1 MAIDCED
8 QELLEGFLAETTEL
22 LEKLDDDLISLEK
35 SPEDSELMNRI
46 FRSIHTV
53 KGASSFLGFDFLV
66 KVTHKTEDVLNRLRK
81 VELSLNSEIMDVI
94 LEAVDLV
101 KTLVADIKDGEI
113 VERDIETV
121 ISKLIPYL
129 SEGAGEASVLSPA
142 ASAPKKEPAPAAEAP
157 VTQETAL
164 KEAAEALEEAASAAR
179 ESAAAKEEPAAKAAP
194 PPQPKAAAAS
204 KEPPK
209 QAAAAKGDELADNTT
224 VRVDVKRLD
233 DLMNQVG
240 ELVLERNR
248 MIQLHSDFQ
257 AGLDVSGFADDFGK
271 LSKRLNFVTS
281 ELQMQVLKMRMLPVE
296 KVFKKFPRIVR
307 NLARDLGKEVDL
319 QVFGEETEL
328 DRSVVDEIGD
338 PLIHLIRNALDHG
351 LETPD
356 ERLAAGKG
364 RVGTVILSAAHEGN
378 QIVISIK
385 DDGRGIDPERVSKKA
400 LDKGLVT
407 EDQLA
412 SMGQRE
418 ILELIFLPGFSTK
431 EQTTDLSG
439 RGVGMDVVRTNIR
452 KLNGIIEIKNDLGHG
467 SEFILK
473 LPLTL
478 AIIQSLLVEV
488 EKEIYSIPLSS
499 VIETLRV
506 STRDFHVVGGQEVL
520 KLRDSVLPL
529 LRLQQTFNCAHTGE
543 DRETCYVVIVGVA
556 EKRVGLVVSRL
567 LGQQEVAIKSLGKFL
582 ANLPG
587 IGGSTIMG
595 DGRVALIVD
604 PMGLIGGGESAG
616 VRKSA

>member
-1 MAIDCED
+1 MIDCDD

-22 LEKLDDDLISLEK
+22 LEKLDDDLITLEK
-35 SPEDSELMNRI
+35 SPEDAELMNRI

-53 KGASSFLGFDFLV
+53 KGASSFLGFDLLV

-81 VELSLNSEIMDVI
+81 SELTLNSEIMDVI

-101 KTLVADIKDGEI
+101 KTLVSDIKAGDI
-113 VERDIETV
+113 VERELESTIA
-121 ISKLIPYL
+121 KLVPFL
-129 SEGAGEASVLSPA
+129 SESATEATVLAPVFASLQEEKPKPAGAEPPPQAAAPQVTPPA
-142 ASAPKKEPAPAAEAP
+142 AKLKDPPVQKAPAA
-157 VTQETAL
+157 
-164 KEAAEALEEAASAAR
+164 
-179 ESAAAKEEPAAKAAP
+179 
-194 PPQPKAAAAS
+194 
-204 KEPPK
+204 
-209 QAAAAKGDELADNTT
+209 KGEELADNST

-248 MIQLHSDFQ
+248 MIQLHSDYQF
-257 AGLDVSGFADDFGK
+257 GLDPSAFSDDFGK

-319 QVFGEETEL
+319 QIIGEETEL

-351 LETPD
+351 LEPPD
-356 ERLAAGKG
+356 ERLAAGKP
-364 RVGTVILSAAHEGN
+364 RCGTVVLAAAHEGN

-385 DDGRGIDPERVSKKA
+385 DNGRGIDPDRVSRKA
-400 LDKGLVT
+400 LEKGLIT
-407 EDQLA
+407 EEQLA
-412 SMGQRE
+412 SMGSRE
-418 ILELIFLPGFSTK
+418 ILDLLFLPGFSTK
-431 EQTTDLSG
+431 EQATDLSG

-452 KLNGIIEIKNDLGHG
+452 KLNGIIEIKNEIGHG

-488 EKEIYSIPLSS
+488 EREVYSIPLAS
-499 VIETLRV
+499 VIETMRV
-506 STRDFHVVGGQEVL
+506 NQDEFHMVGGQEVL

-529 LRLQQTFNCAHTGE
+529 LRLQRVFSCAETGA
-543 DRETCYVVIVGVA
+543 DRKTCYVVIVGVA
-556 EKRVGLVVSRL
+556 EKRVGLVVTRL

-604 PMGLIGGGESAG
+604 PMGLIGGGEAAI
-616 VRKSA
+616 RKTA

>member
-1 MAIDCED
+1 MLIDSED
-8 QELLEGFLAETTEL
+8 QELLDGFLAETTEL
-22 LEKLDDDLISLEK
+22 LEKLDDDLVTLEK
-35 SPEDSELMNRI
+35 SPEDAELMNSI

-53 KGASSFLGFDFLV
+53 KGASSFLGFDLLV

-81 VELSLNSEIMDVI
+81 SELTLNPEIMDVI

-101 KTLVADIKDGEI
+101 KTLVSDIKAGDI
-113 VERDIETV
+113 VERELESTIA
-121 ISKLIPYL
+121 KLIPYL
-129 SEGAGEASVLSPA
+129 SESASEATVL
-142 ASAPKKEPAPAAEAP
+142 AP
-157 VTQETAL
+157 VFASLQEEKPAQS
-164 KEAAEALEEAASAAR
+164 ASAAQ
-179 ESAAAKEEPAAKAAP
+179 AKAAP
-194 PPQPKAAAAS
+194 APVTVPSPAPSSRPSAAPVAKAPP
-204 KEPPK
+204 
-209 QAAAAKGDELADNTT
+209 AAKGEELADNST

-248 MIQLHSDFQ
+248 MIQLHSDYQ
-257 AGLDVSGFADDFGK
+257 SGLDPAGFGDDFGK
-271 LSKRLNFVTS
+271 LAKRMNFVTS
-281 ELQMQVLKMRMLPVE
+281 ELQTQVLKMRMLPVE

-319 QVFGEETEL
+319 QIMGEETEL

-356 ERLAAGKG
+356 ERIAAGKT
-364 RVGTVILSAAHEGN
+364 RCGTVVLSAAHEGN

-385 DDGRGIDPERVSKKA
+385 DNGRGIDPDRVSRKA
-400 LDKGLVT
+400 LEKGLIT
-407 EDQLA
+407 EEQLA
-412 SMGQRE
+412 NMGNRE
-418 ILELIFLPGFSTK
+418 ILDLLFLPGFSTK
-431 EQTTDLSG
+431 EQATDLSG

-452 KLNGIIEIKNDLGHG
+452 KLNGIIEIRNDLGQG

-488 EKEIYSIPLSS
+488 EREVYSIPLAS
-499 VIETLRV
+499 VIETMRV
-506 STRDFHVVGGQEVL
+506 NQEEFHMVGGQEVL

-529 LRLQQTFNCAHTGE
+529 LRLQRIFNCAQNGA
-543 DRETCYVVIVGVA
+543 DRSTCYVVVVGVA
-556 EKRVGLVVSRL
+556 EKRVGLVVTRL

-604 PMGLIGGGESAG
+604 PMGLVGGGPQ
-616 VRKSA
+616 

>member
-1 MAIDCED
+1 MSMDSED
-8 QELLEGFLAETTEL
+8 QELLDGFLAETTEL
-22 LEKLDDDLISLEK
+22 LEKLDDDLVALER
-35 SPEDSELMNRI
+35 SPGDDALMNRI

-53 KGASSFLGFDFLV
+53 KGASSFLGFEQLV

-81 VELSLNSEIMDVI
+81 AELTLTPEIMDVI

-101 KTLVADIKDGEI
+101 KTLVSDIKGGDI
-113 VERDIETV
+113 VARELEATIA
-121 ISKLIPYL
+121 KLTPFL
-129 SEGAGEASVLSPA
+129 SESAVEASVLAPAFAALQEGGAPRSESPA
-142 ASAPKKEPAPAAEAP
+142 PQPGETEPGKTEAGEAEPEANGSKERSMQPAAAPPAPASAPKTPAPGK
-157 VTQETAL
+157 AL
-164 KEAAEALEEAASAAR
+164 
-179 ESAAAKEEPAAKAAP
+179 AP
-194 PPQPKAAAAS
+194 PA
-204 KEPPK
+204 E
-209 QAAAAKGDELADNTT
+209 ELADNST

-248 MIQLHSDFQ
+248 MIQLHSDYLQ
-257 AGLDVSGFADDFGK
+257 GLDPAGFDEDFGK
-271 LSKRLNFVTS
+271 LAKRLNFVTS
-281 ELQMQVLKMRMLPVE
+281 ELQTQALKMRMLRVE

-319 QVFGEETEL
+319 QIIGEETEL

-356 ERLAAGKG
+356 ERLAAGKSRG
-364 RVGTVILSAAHEGN
+364 GTVVLSAVHEGS

-385 DDGRGIDPERVSKKA
+385 DNGRGIDPERVSRKA
-400 LDKGLVT
+400 LEKGLIT
-407 EDQLA
+407 EEQLA
-412 SMGQRE
+412 TMGARE
-418 ILELIFLPGFSTK
+418 VLDLLFLPGFSTK
-431 EQTTDLSG
+431 EQATDLSG

-452 KLNGIIEIKNDLGHG
+452 KLNGIIEIKNDLGKG
-467 SEFILK
+467 SEFILR

-488 EKEIYSIPLSS
+488 EREVYSIPLAS

-506 STRDFHVVGGQEVL
+506 DQKEFHMVGGQEVL
-520 KLRDSVLPL
+520 KLRDSVLTL
-529 LRLQQTFNCAHTGE
+529 IRLRRIFDCAKS
-543 DRETCYVVIVGVA
+543 DAVSDTCYVVVVGVA
-556 EKRVGLVVSRL
+556 EQRVGLVVSRL

-582 ANLPG
+582 VNLPG

-595 DGRVALIVD
+595 DGKVALIVD
-604 PMGLIGGGESAG
+604 PMGLIESAKSVG
-616 VRKSA
+616 GRK

>member
-8 QELLEGFLAETTEL
+8 QELLDGFLAETTEL

-35 SPEDSELMNRI
+35 SPEDADLMNRI

-53 KGASSFLGFDFLV
+53 KGASSFLGFDMLV

-81 VELSLNSEIMDVI
+81 VELTLTPEIMDVI

-101 KTLVADIKDGEI
+101 KTLVADIKGGDI
-113 VERDIETV
+113 VERDLEGTIA
-121 ISKLIPYL
+121 KLIPFL
-129 SEGAGEASVLSPA
+129 SENAVEATVLAPVF
-142 ASAPKKEPAPAAEAP
+142 APKEEKAAAPAQAPAEAAAAEAQAAPATPQEAKAEAKSEPAPSQQVAP
-157 VTQETAL
+157 A
-164 KEAAEALEEAASAAR
+164 
-179 ESAAAKEEPAAKAAP
+179 
-194 PPQPKAAAAS
+194 PQPKPQPV
-204 KEPPK
+204 KEPQKAP
-209 QAAAAKGDELADNTT
+209 AKGGGEDLADNST

-248 MIQLHSDFQ
+248 MIQLHSDYQ
-257 AGLDVSGFADDFGK
+257 AGLSPADFGDDFGK

-319 QVFGEETEL
+319 VIYGEETEL

-351 LETPD
+351 LETP
-356 ERLAAGKG
+356 EQRLAAGKD
-364 RVGTVILSAAHEGN
+364 RTGTVVLSAAHEGN

-385 DDGRGIDPERVSKKA
+385 DNGRGIDPDKIAKKA

-407 EDQLA
+407 DEQVA
-412 SMGQRE
+412 AMGTRE
-418 ILELIFLPGFSTK
+418 ILDLIFLPGFSTK

-452 KLNGIIEIKNDLGHG
+452 KLNGIIEIKNEVGQG

-488 EKEIYSIPLSS
+488 EKEVYSIPLAS
-499 VIETLRV
+499 VIETMRV
-506 STRDFHVVGGQEVL
+506 SKKEFHMIGGQEVL

-529 LRLQQTFNCAHTGE
+529 LRLQQTFGCQEVYT
-543 DRETCYVVIVGVA
+543 DRDTCYVVIVGVA
-556 EKRVGLVVSRL
+556 EKRIGLIVTRL

-582 ANLPG
+582 SNLPG

-604 PMGLIGGGESAG
+604 PIGLVGGA
-616 VRKSA
+616 A

>member
-1 MAIDCED
+1 MIDCDD

-22 LEKLDDDLISLEK
+22 LEKLDDDLITLEK
-35 SPEDSELMNRI
+35 SPEDAELMNRI

-53 KGASSFLGFDFLV
+53 KGASSFLGFDLLV

-81 VELSLNSEIMDVI
+81 SELTLNSEIMDVI

-101 KTLVADIKDGEI
+101 KTLVSDIKAGDI
-113 VERDIETV
+113 VERELESTIA
-121 ISKLIPYL
+121 KLIPFL
-129 SEGAGEASVLSPA
+129 SESATEATVLAPVFASLQEEKPKPASAEPQHQAAAPKAAVPQVTPPA
-142 ASAPKKEPAPAAEAP
+142 AKLKDPPVQKAPAA
-157 VTQETAL
+157 
-164 KEAAEALEEAASAAR
+164 KGEE
-179 ESAAAKEEPAAKAAP
+179 
-194 PPQPKAAAAS
+194 
-204 KEPPK
+204 
-209 QAAAAKGDELADNTT
+209 LNDNST

-248 MIQLHSDFQ
+248 MIQLHSDYQF
-257 AGLDVSGFADDFGK
+257 GLDPSAFSDDFGK

-319 QVFGEETEL
+319 QIIGEETEL

-351 LETPD
+351 LEPPD
-356 ERLAAGKG
+356 ERLAAGKP
-364 RVGTVILSAAHEGN
+364 RCGTVVLAAAHEGN

-385 DDGRGIDPERVSKKA
+385 DNGRGIDPDRVSRKA
-400 LDKGLVT
+400 LEKGLIT
-407 EDQLA
+407 EEQLA
-412 SMGQRE
+412 SMGSRE
-418 ILELIFLPGFSTK
+418 ILDLLFLPGFSTK
-431 EQTTDLSG
+431 EQATDLSG

-452 KLNGIIEIKNDLGHG
+452 KLNGIIEIKNEIGQG

-488 EKEIYSIPLSS
+488 EREVYSIPLAS
-499 VIETLRV
+499 VIETMRV
-506 STRDFHVVGGQEVL
+506 NQEEFHMVGGQEVL

-529 LRLQQTFNCAHTGE
+529 LRLQRVFSCAETGA
-543 DRETCYVVIVGVA
+543 DRKTCYVVIVGVA
-556 EKRVGLVVSRL
+556 EKRVGLVVTRL

-604 PMGLIGGGESAG
+604 PMGLIGGGEAAI
-616 VRKSA
+616 RKTA